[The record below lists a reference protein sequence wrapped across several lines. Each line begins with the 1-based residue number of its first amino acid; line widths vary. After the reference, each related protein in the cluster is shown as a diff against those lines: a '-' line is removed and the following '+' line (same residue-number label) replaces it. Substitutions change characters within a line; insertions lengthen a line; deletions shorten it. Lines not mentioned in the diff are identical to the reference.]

1 MQKNIFPEDFFSTP
15 NQYKTIQNPIDK
27 NREHPKI
34 INPTL
39 LKSKSNQP
47 LIVEIKEE
55 KCEESIDVPKNKNS
69 LKIIIPKNVSIEEI
83 STSGGSYNTPK
94 TPNIPINQVIKVET
108 EPNKN
113 KKNGFNIKDKLIS
126 NNALNKNIKKN
137 NNKNNIKDEN
147 IDLYYPMAF
156 TFNAKG
162 KKNRTLNNTRRMN
175 YKYNKSFD
183 KNIKNNNE
191 VKEKKDKIVNDKKRK
206 TLSCQ
211 RNKEEKLKK
220 ENINI
225 NINKNTKNISYDKI
239 KYKNENNKNIIR
251 NNIRNNSQRED
262 KKNSR
267 NNFSPSNDRKA
278 RSAKKNK
285 ETINLITI
293 NNNRNILRRNCKEDK
308 KDLYNKTNLKTL
320 KFDYDKKKKEIVH
333 LKVKNEINQIFEK
346 LPENYEKNPILNNK
360 FELFMKNLEDIKYV
374 LDRNNSKNFFP
385 KTKGKKK

>member
-1 MQKNIFPEDFFSTP
+1 MQKNIFPEDFFCSP
-15 NQYKTIQNPIDK
+15 NQYKTIQNPINK

-55 KCEESIDVPKNKNS
+55 KCEESIDINVPKNKNS
-69 LKIIIPKNVSIEEI
+69 LKIIIPKNHSNEEI

-94 TPNIPINQVIKVET
+94 TPNIPINQPIKVET

-126 NNALNKNIKKN
+126 NNALNKNIKN
-137 NNKNNIKDEN
+137 INNKNNIKDEN

-156 TFNAKG
+156 TFNSKG
-162 KKNRTLNNTRRMN
+162 KKNRTLNNNRKMN
-175 YKYNKSFD
+175 YKYNKSFE
-183 KNIKNNNE
+183 KNIKNNE
-191 VKEKKDKIVNDKKRK
+191 IKEKKDTIINDRKRK
-206 TLSCQ
+206 TLSYQ
-211 RNKEEKLKK
+211 RNKEDKFKK
-220 ENINI
+220 D
-225 NINKNTKNISYDKI
+225 NKNI
-239 KYKNENNKNIIR
+239 NNKNFFR

-267 NNFSPSNDRKA
+267 NKFSPSINDRKV

-293 NNNRNILRRNCKEDK
+293 NNNKNILKRNYKDNK

-320 KFDYDKKKKEIVH
+320 KFEYDKKKKEIVH
-333 LKVKNEINQIFEK
+333 LKVKKEINQIFEK

-374 LDRNNSKNFFP
+374 LDRNNSKKFFQ